1 MKPARQTTIMWI
13 AILFTVLIA
22 GIGWVLMVTNAGA
35 AESHG
40 IIDSRLTEH
49 ERILLNLTEEKG
61 KTRMELIFI
70 NSNLERIENKIDS
83 LNTKKEYVK

>member
-1 MKPARQTTIMWI
+1 MTQPRQTTIMWI

-35 AESHG
+35 SESHS

-49 ERILLNLTEEKG
+49 ERILLNLSEEKG
-61 KTRMELIFI
+61 KTRMELIYI
-70 NSNLERIENKIDS
+70 NGNLERIENKIDR
-83 LNTKKEYVK
+83 LNE

>member
-22 GIGWVLMVTNAGA
+22 GIGWVLMVTNVGTAQ
-35 AESHG
+35 SHG

-49 ERILLNLTEEKG
+49 ERILLNLSEEKG
-61 KTRMELIFI
+61 KTRMELIYI
-70 NSNLERIENKIDS
+70 NGNLERIEDKIDN
-83 LNTKKEYVK
+83 LNK